1 MSGVNRRSTSPLLAR
16 VSWPALSRRA
26 QREQRSRERHTP
38 SVSVYRWWARRP
50 HAVIGAILDAA
61 CAVYGPRFRLADPFS
76 GGATVAVEG
85 ARRRLPTYAQDLH
98 PWAVTGLR
106 MIVEP
111 VDVAALDAATTLLA
125 SRLEPLVRALY
136 EVPCST
142 HGPGAETL
150 HAFSVRHATCASCQ
164 RRVYLFP
171 YSLVTLASRN
181 SDETNG
187 YFGCRAC
194 GRITRSS
201 LKAKARR
208 CQCGHRFAHVTRSL
222 VPNREVRCPHCRS
235 SFSPY
240 LRRPRWQ
247 LVLVQR
253 RCRVDEQSLVH
264 YDVPTPRDRAQA
276 RRCGEDVPV
285 PLRSRIPAGL
295 ETAVLRRGGFHSWHD
310 LYVPRQ
316 LELLLATARMTHE
329 LNLDP
334 KVRDRL
340 LLAIC
345 GAGEMAGRL
354 SRWDR
359 YYPKA
364 FEALANHRYA
374 LVGLACETNPFASA
388 GRGTLPR
395 RLAALVRAARWMR
408 PSGPRRVVSR
418 STRRR
423 TPVSFRSG
431 LALVRGSSEHQL
443 LPARSIDFVLTDPP
457 YFDDVQYSEL
467 ASIFLAWAHATRLIP
482 TDVNVE
488 AEREAVPNRVRGTDA
503 ADYERLLTRIFR
515 ETRRVLRPH
524 GAMVLTFHN
533 TKLPAWI
540 ALARALHA
548 ADFSVRAL
556 AVVRSE
562 NETDHAKRR
571 GRRFTKDLVL
581 ECVPGRRPGA
591 PTAVVKARDDQDREL
606 LALGRALAGITDPA
620 TIEAAFVATLAQRQ
634 APRVHA
640 TAGAQRR
647 AS

>member
-1 MSGVNRRSTSPLLAR
+1 VA
-16 VSWPALSRRA
+16 WPTVSRRA

-61 CAVYGPRFRLADPFS
+61 CAEYGPRFRLADPFS

-125 SRLEPLVRALY
+125 SWLEPLARKLY
-136 EVPCST
+136 EGPCST
-142 HGPGAETL
+142 HGRGAETL
-150 HAFSVRHATCASCQ
+150 HAFWVRHAACPSCHD
-164 RRVYLFP
+164 RAYLFP
-171 YSLVTLASRN
+171 YSLVTLASRK
-181 SDETNG
+181 SDETHG

-194 GRITRSS
+194 GRIMRSA

-208 CQCGHRFAHVTRSL
+208 CRCGHRLADAARPL
-222 VPNREVRCPHCRS
+222 VPNRELRCPHCRTT
-235 SFSPY
+235 FAPY
-240 LRRPRWQ
+240 RTRTRWQ

-253 RCRVDEQSLVH
+253 RCRNDGRSLVH
-264 YDVPTPRDRAQA
+264 YDAPTPRDRACA
-276 RRCGEDVPV
+276 RRCAEDVPAS
-285 PLRSRIPAGL
+285 LAARIPAGV
-295 ETAVLRRGGFHSWHD
+295 ETAVLRRGGFRSWRD

-316 LELLLATARMTHE
+316 LELLLAGARIAHE
-329 LNLDP
+329 LKLDP
-334 KVRDRL
+334 GVRDRL

-364 FEALANHRYA
+364 FEVLANHRYA

-395 RLAALVRAARWMR
+395 RLKALVRAARWISA
-408 PSGPRRVVSR
+408 SGPHRVVSC

-423 TPVSFRSG
+423 APVSFRSG

-443 LPARSIDFVLTDPP
+443 LPARSIDLVLTDPP

-467 ASIFLAWAHATRLIP
+467 ASIFLAWAHATNLIP
-482 TDVNVE
+482 MDIRVD
-488 AEREAVPNRVRGTDA
+488 AEREAVPNRIRGTDA
-503 ADYERLLTRIFR
+503 DDYERLLTRIFG
-515 ETRRVLRPH
+515 ETRRVLRPA

-540 ALARALHA
+540 AFARALYA

-562 NETDHAKRR
+562 NETDHAKR
-571 GRRFTKDLVL
+571 GRRGFTKDLVL
-581 ECVPGRRPGA
+581 ECVPGRGGGVP
-591 PTAVVKARDDQDREL
+591 VVVVRARDDQDREL
-606 LALGRALAGITDPA
+606 LALGRALAQMTDPN
-620 TIEAAFVATLAQRQ
+620 TIAAELAATLTQRP
-634 APRVHA
+634 APRVWPPA
-640 TAGAQRR
+640 TAQRKV
-647 AS
+647 S

>member
-1 MSGVNRRSTSPLLAR
+1 MRSTSPLLAH
-16 VSWPALSRRA
+16 VAWPTVSRRA

-61 CAVYGPRFRLADPFS
+61 CTEYGPRFRLADPFS

-85 ARRRLPTYAQDLH
+85 LRRRLPTYAQDLH

-111 VDVAALDAATTLLA
+111 VDVAALDAATTQLA
-125 SRLEPLVRALY
+125 SRLEPLTRKLY
-136 EVPCST
+136 QGQCST
-142 HGPGAETL
+142 HGRGAETL
-150 HAFSVRHATCASCQ
+150 HAFWVRHAACPSCHA
-164 RRVYLFP
+164 RAYLFP
-171 YSLVTLASRN
+171 YSLVTVASRKDN
-181 SDETNG
+181 ETHG

-201 LKAKARR
+201 LTAKARR
-208 CQCGHRFAHVTRSL
+208 CKCGHRLADATRPL
-222 VPNREVRCPHCRS
+222 VPSRALRCPHCRTT
-235 SFSPY
+235 FAPY
-240 LRRPRWQ
+240 RARTRWQ

-253 RCRVDEQSLVH
+253 RCDVNNRLLVH
-264 YDVPTPRDRAQA
+264 YDAPTSRDRGG
-276 RRCGEDVPV
+276 RCAEDVPAA
-285 PLRSRIPAGL
+285 LTRRIPPGL
-295 ETAVLRRGGFHSWHD
+295 ETAVLQLGGFRFWRD

-316 LELLLATARMTHE
+316 LELLLASARITHE
-329 LNLDP
+329 LKLDP
-334 KVRDRL
+334 RVRDRL

-345 GAGEMAGRL
+345 GSGEMAGRL

-388 GRGTLPR
+388 GRGTVPR
-395 RLAALVRAARWMR
+395 RLAALVRAARWMGA
-408 PSGPRRVVSR
+408 SGPHRVVTR
-418 STRRR
+418 STRRHA
-423 TPVSFRSG
+423 PVKFRSG

-457 YFDDVQYSEL
+457 YFDDVQYTEL
-467 ASIFLAWAHATRLIP
+467 AAIFLAWAHATGLIP
-482 TDVNVE
+482 IDVRVD
-488 AEREAVPNRVRGTDA
+488 ARREAVPNRIRGTDA
-503 ADYERLLTRIFR
+503 DDYERLLTRIFR
-515 ETRRVLRPH
+515 ETRRVLRPT

-540 ALARALHA
+540 ALARALRA

-562 NETDHAKRR
+562 NETDHAKR
-571 GRRFTKDLVL
+571 GRRGFTKDLVL
-581 ECVPGRRPGA
+581 ECTPGRERGA
-591 PTAVVKARDDQDREL
+591 PAVVVKARDDQDREL
-606 LALGRALAGITDPA
+606 LALGRAVAQMTDPSTIA
-620 TIEAAFVATLAQRQ
+620 TALAATLTRRA
-634 APRVHA
+634 APRVRPLA
-640 TAGAQRR
+640 LRNV
-647 AS
+647 S